1 MCSVRALHAACR
13 WPGARSSL
21 PILGALVVLVL
32 GCWRP
37 ICGTAAGAQSV
48 RSPRVRVG
56 SAVQRIVPVRLP
68 SAFRVA
74 PARQR
79 VLAARGCVSVR
90 SACGGPTGHRRTLA
104 TPLFT
109 PSCRG
114 RALPQLFRRDCR
126 RSRASSS
133 PSRRAPACCA
143 LRRPL
148 HTSQPLRVSRR
159 AHGSGWVRLGCARP
173 ERVAGATQPSG
184 LK

>member
-74 PARQR
+74 PARQC

-90 SACGGPTGHRRTLA
+90 WANGA
-104 TPLFT
+104 
-109 PSCRG
+109 
-114 RALPQLFRRDCR
+114 PQNPCH
-126 RSRASSS
+126 AIV
-133 PSRRAPACCA
+133 
-143 LRRPL
+143 
-148 HTSQPLRVSRR
+148 HTVFLQVESYVYT
-159 AHGSGWVRLGCARP
+159 V
-173 ERVAGATQPSG
+173 
-184 LK
+184 